1 MSGCS
6 ARKRRRSVPLAG
18 HADRLAIAFHPPVLP
33 VNSQAMAYAVTG
45 QGPGF
50 SPAAPSGKGALCFL
64 TAQKFCK
71 VCASHSV
78 FAVLFRYFLHFPLDF
93 AAVLRYYFSTKDV

>member
-1 MSGCS
+1 
-6 ARKRRRSVPLAG
+6 
-18 HADRLAIAFHPPVLP
+18 
-33 VNSQAMAYAVTG
+33 MAYAVTG

-71 VCASHSV
+71 V
-78 FAVLFRYFLHFPLDF
+78 FFLSFIFCRSFSIFSAFP
-93 AAVLRYYFSTKDV
+93 S

>member
-18 HADRLAIAFHPPVLP
+18 YADRLAIAFHPPVLP
-33 VNSQAMAYAVTG
+33 VNSQAMADAVTG

-50 SPAAPSGKGALCFL
+50 SPAAPGGKGALGFL
-64 TAQKFCK
+64 TAQQFCK
-71 VCASHSV
+71 VFFLSFIFRRSFSIFSV
-78 FAVLFRYFLHFPLDF
+78 FP
-93 AAVLRYYFSTKDV
+93 S

>member
-1 MSGCS
+1 M
-6 ARKRRRSVPLAG
+6 
-18 HADRLAIAFHPPVLP
+18 AD
-33 VNSQAMAYAVTG
+33 AVTG

-50 SPAAPSGKGALCFL
+50 SPAAPGGKGALRFL
-64 TAQKFCK
+64 FS
-71 VCASHSV
+71 SHSF

>member
-1 MSGCS
+1 M
-6 ARKRRRSVPLAG
+6 
-18 HADRLAIAFHPPVLP
+18 AD
-33 VNSQAMAYAVTG
+33 AVTG

-50 SPAAPSGKGALCFL
+50 SPAAPGGKGALGFL
-64 TAQKFCK
+64 TAQQFCK
-71 VCASHSV
+71 VFSSHSF